1 MKCMKKIVGMML
13 VAALVGTTGCAS
25 IMRKNVN
32 DGAYPQIVTNSEA
45 EDVEATEISSDD
57 RSAEEE
63 EVNEEG
69 TVGAEVAETEAETEA
84 EALEA
89 GYHVYIVD
97 AEGAFV
103 PDVTLLMC
111 DDDTCSLFTTD
122 QDGYVYAPE
131 GNGRMEV
138 HVYFAPEGY
147 TFDDSITYVAESGK
161 ALYIDLSATA
171 EDKPQGM
178 LIQEEVPGQE
188 ASSSSADS
196 ATTDSATTRTV
207 ASDLLSSLS
216 ISFSTTDK
224 QGSAVT
230 SDIFAD
236 YTLTVIN
243 LWEPWCGPCVGEM
256 PDLEQLYQ
264 DYKEKGVN
272 FIGVYET
279 ESDSDNVIR
288 QTGVTYPILHYS
300 SDFDMMSYSGY
311 VPVTIVVDSNGNLL
325 YLDGVSE
332 GASYY
337 TSNPSTSEEE
347 YYNCVAIGSR
357 SYSNWAEFLDRVLQ

>member
-69 TVGAEVAETEAETEA
+69 TVGAEVAETEAE
-84 EALEA
+84 ALEA

-97 AEGAFV
+97 AKGAFV

-188 ASSSSADS
+188 ASSSS
-196 ATTDSATTRTV
+196 T
-207 ASDLLSSLS
+207 SSLS

-311 VPVTIVVDSNGNLL
+311 VPVTIVVDSKGNLL